1 MERRDGQ
8 VVPLTEKTCTLCAS
22 GTEALTA
29 IQVETLLGKLG
40 GGWQMAYG
48 HHLSRTYNFRDFRS
62 ALDFAN
68 LVGELAEKVSHH
80 PDLIVGW
87 GKVEITLYTHAAGGV
102 TQNDFVLASMISGL
116 AQTQLSASKN
126 PADRP
131 VTV

>member
-1 MERRDGQ
+1 MDRRDGQ
-8 VVPLTEKTCTLCAS
+8 VVPLTEKTCAPYANN
-22 GTEALTA
+22 TEALTA
-29 IQVETLLGKLG
+29 IQVETLLAKLG

-68 LVGELAEKVSHH
+68 LVGELAEKASHH
-80 PDLIVGW
+80 PELIVGW

-102 TQNDFVLASMISGL
+102 TQDDFVLAAKISSL
-116 AQTQLSASKN
+116 VQTQLSASKN